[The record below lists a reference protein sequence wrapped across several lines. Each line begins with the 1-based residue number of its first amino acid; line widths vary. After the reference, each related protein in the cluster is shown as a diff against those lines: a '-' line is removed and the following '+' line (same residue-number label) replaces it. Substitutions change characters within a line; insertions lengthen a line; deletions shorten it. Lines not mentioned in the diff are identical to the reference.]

1 MQGIA
6 VPGGRRPRRAASP
19 EPQRAPL
26 EGAFLVCWGT
36 LIPPVFFPFFHSLRT
51 PTFFYRALFEPF
63 ARYALFR

>member
-19 EPQRAPL
+19 EPQRAPF

-36 LIPPVFFPFFHSLRT
+36 FLSYYSLLSSSYRSALQSA
-51 PTFFYRALFEPF
+51 RALP
-63 ARYALFR
+63 LCSS